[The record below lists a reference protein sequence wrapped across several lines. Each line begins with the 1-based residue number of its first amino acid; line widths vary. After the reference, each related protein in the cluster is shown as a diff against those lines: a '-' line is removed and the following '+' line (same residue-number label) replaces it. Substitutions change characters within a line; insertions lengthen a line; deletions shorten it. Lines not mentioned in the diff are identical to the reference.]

1 MNSCHDLA
9 GTSIDLLLLGLY
21 CVIPL
26 VHLLALSSSDRAA
39 ATGGLVTLWPVRSN
53 TITYEK
59 VFEAGV
65 FLSAFWVSV
74 IRTVVGTTLQM
85 ALVVLI
91 SFPLSKDK
99 EEMPFRNVIM
109 GSVVFAYLFN
119 GGLIPWFLVIRK
131 LGMLNTIW
139 ALTIPQVLP
148 LWNVIPMMNFLRRV
162 RDMLQARIV
171 DPTLVVKAAL
181 QQAVSGA
188 TMLTSAGALVLP
200 RTPGKGFGP

>member
-9 GTSIDLLLLGLY
+9 GTNIDLLLLGLY

-26 VHLLALSSSDRAA
+26 VHLLALSYSDRAA
-39 ATGGLVTLWPVRSN
+39 ATGGLVMLWPVRSN

-59 VFEAGV
+59 VFEASV

-99 EEMPFRNVIM
+99 EGMPFRNVIM
-109 GSVVFAYLFN
+109 GSVVFAYLLN